1 MSEEIEKE
9 SVKRDIE
16 LCKKCKWFIVVDSDD
31 GYDKEGIYRGK
42 GVFCRNYFSR
52 YTTWRKDSNLA
63 VTEEEFTKVAKTVC
77 VYKNECLQTNK

>member
-16 LCKKCKWFIVVDSDD
+16 LCKKCKWFRVVDSDD

-42 GVFCRNYFSR
+42 GVFCRNYFGFVGNTGPAQR
-52 YTTWRKDSNLA
+52 YYYRRK
-63 VTEEEFTKVAKTVC
+63 K
-77 VYKNECLQTNK
+77 QGI